1 VPAVSDGRTGDQ
13 TGVAR
18 VGPAE
23 AVART
28 LKFTISYDGTRYVGW
43 QRQAAS
49 DSIQGLLEDAVA
61 RFEGRAVSVHGAG
74 RTDAGVHALGQ
85 VATAEVTCHHT
96 TEALTRGLNAWLPP
110 DIRVLAVEEV
120 VPGFH
125 ARFSARSKTYRYLLR
140 NAPVVN
146 PFERAYVWH
155 ITEPLDL
162 FAMRAGAVVLVG
174 THDFSCFCSAG
185 SGVSD
190 TVRSVTRSEIH
201 HVAASLPPYVPTADD
216 RTLLA
221 FEISANG
228 FLRHMVRAIVGTL
241 VEVGQGRRA
250 AASLGDLLRHG
261 TRAEAG
267 ATAPPHG
274 LFLVRVDYD

>member
-1 VPAVSDGRTGDQ
+1 M
-13 TGVAR
+13 
-18 VGPAE
+18 
-23 AVART
+23 ART

-43 QRQAAS
+43 QRQAAGE
-49 DSIQGLLEDAVA
+49 SIQGLLEDAVA
-61 RFEGRAVSVHGAG
+61 RFEGSVVNVHGAG

-85 VATAEVTCHHT
+85 VASAEVTCHHT

-120 VPGFH
+120 PRGFH

-146 PFERAYVWH
+146 PFERAFVWH
-155 ITEPLDL
+155 VPEPLDL
-162 FAMRAGAVVLVG
+162 FAMRAAADALVG
-174 THDFSCFCSAG
+174 PHNFSCFCSAG
-185 SGVSD
+185 SDVSD

-201 HVAASLPPYVPTADD
+201 HVAASLPLYVPADDD
-216 RTLLA
+216 RTLLV

-250 AASLGDLLRHG
+250 AASIGELLRCG
-261 TRAEAG
+261 SRAEAG